1 MSGINSIGPN
11 TPIQKTLTQPVQK
24 QVATNAPK
32 QLKLTADRVEIAR
45 VNQLLA
51 TLKANDVRT
60 EKVSAIRAQIE
71 AGTYV
76 TEAKLDAA
84 IERLMDDLSR

>member
-24 QVATNAPK
+24 QVSTAAPK
-32 QLKLTADRVEIAR
+32 QLKLTADRVEIAK

-60 EKVSAIRAQIE
+60 EKVAGIRAQIA

-84 IERLMDDLSR
+84 IDRLMDDLSR

>member
-32 QLKLTADRVEIAR
+32 QLKLTADRVEIAK

-51 TLKANDVRT
+51 TLKVNDVRT

-71 AGTYV
+71 AGTYE

-84 IERLMDDLSR
+84 IDRLMDDLSR

>member
-11 TPIQKTLTQPVQK
+11 TPIQKIVTQPVHK
-24 QVATNAPK
+24 ELATQAPR
-32 QLKLTADRVEIAR
+32 QLKLTDRVEISK

-51 TLKANDVRT
+51 TMKANDVRID
-60 EKVSAIRAQIE
+60 KVSIVRAQIA
-71 AGTYV
+71 AGTYE

-84 IERLMDDLSR
+84 IDRLMDDLSR